1 MVIELQLSLVV
12 IKCVC
17 CAGLECRRLVCDD
30 GVAKRASPC
39 VVVVVVV
46 VVVVAA
52 SVCVPVWW

>member
-17 CAGLECRRLVCDD
+17 CAGLECSRLVCDD

-39 VVVVVVV
+39 VVVMVEVVE
-46 VVVVAA
+46 VAA
-52 SVCVPVWW
+52 KRVRVWW